1 MKMFGRSIA
10 GLIACAVCAFATLP
24 ALADGPYFG
33 GPQDYAVPFSWQG
46 VYVGANV
53 GGAWSNTDW
62 TFFNG
67 VGSERFQQND
77 SAVIGG
83 AQAGAQVQWGAFV
96 AGLEVSYSKLTPD
109 LSDLTTSVDFADR
122 TRESEIDN
130 LFTATGR
137 LGYAMDRF
145 LVYGKGG
152 FASGDVGFNTSVT
165 STGQP
170 TTSSSDRENGW
181 TAGAGFEYALSNCI
195 TAGIEYDFVRLDVGD
210 RNQFVFPG
218 FIAPETVTNAHA
230 DVQSVV
236 GRLNFKVW

>member
-1 MKMFGRSIA
+1 M
-10 GLIACAVCAFATLP
+10 
-24 ALADGPYFG
+24 
-33 GPQDYAVPFSWQG
+33 
-46 VYVGANV
+46 
-53 GGAWSNTDW
+53 
-62 TFFNG
+62 
-67 VGSERFQQND
+67 
-77 SAVIGG
+77 
-83 AQAGAQVQWGAFV
+83 GAFV

-109 LSDLTTSVDFADR
+109 LSDLTTSLDFADR

-152 FASGDVGFNTSVT
+152 FASGDVGLNTSVT

-181 TAGAGFEYALSNCI
+181 TAGAGFEYALSDCI

-218 FIAPETVTNAHA
+218 FIAPETVTNAHV